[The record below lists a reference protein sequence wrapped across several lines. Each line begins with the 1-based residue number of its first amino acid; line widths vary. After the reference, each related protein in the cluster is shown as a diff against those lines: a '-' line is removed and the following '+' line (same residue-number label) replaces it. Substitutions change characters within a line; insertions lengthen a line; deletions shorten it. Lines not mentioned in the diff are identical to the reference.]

1 MSKIRTGAL
10 RLRILVPVLLLLSSG
25 CAYYNTFYLA
35 RRYYRDAQKEQ
46 EHSISDEASV
56 AAKTK
61 YDQTVRQCTKV
72 ITEYPKSKW
81 VDDATYLLAA
91 SLYGKGDYTASIR
104 RAEDLEVK
112 FPKSPFVPEGRL
124 VKGLA
129 YYRRKD
135 YDTADSI
142 FQAMD
147 AAYPKFPRRWELYFY
162 EGESRFAQRDYMT
175 ALGWY
180 RRAVPHADGRRQKAD
195 ALHRAGDALF
205 EADRMDSAQ
214 LVYAQTLK
222 EEERSKERLD
232 VILRRAEALRNLKRY
247 PEALQFLNTWHST
260 AIAENRE
267 GELLLRVYELQALTG
282 RTNDAMKGYQDL
294 VERFPGTNVAFESQF
309 QIGYLVETALGDL
322 DRAGREYDKLRA
334 VAGGNNQF
342 AQQAQRRSQSL
353 ATLKQFQQAL
363 ASDTTGARA
372 RTEFRL
378 AEVLYFELGKTD
390 SAMAQYRAV
399 EALYPKSVYAPKSA
413 YARLW
418 ISAFDRQD
426 TLGAM
431 QLTDSIAGRYR
442 GTRYAESALYLWK
455 QWSGKS
461 DVRTALFD
469 SLLAHPD
476 TSGASTYAEEAAP
489 ADSLTGIMAPT
500 TATPDSTYQ
509 VSPEIQRQ
517 LEENAQ
523 KFLKDREAKRLARE
537 GKKPPAAPPGTTAP
551 PAATSPADTTRAAP
565 PGTTLPGTAPSDSTR
580 SGAPPDTTKAAPADT
595 TRSTAPP
602 DTTRSGT
609 TR

>member
-1 MSKIRTGAL
+1 MSKIRPGTL
-10 RLRILVPVLLLLSSG
+10 RLRILVPILLLASSG

-35 RRYYRDAQKEQ
+35 RRYYHDAEKEQ
-46 EHSISDEASV
+46 EHSVSDETSV

-91 SLYGKGDYTASIR
+91 SLYGKGDYTAAIR
-104 RAEDLEVK
+104 RADDLELK

-124 VKGLA
+124 VKGLS

-147 AAYPKFPRRWELYFY
+147 AAYPKFPRRWELYYY
-162 EGESRFAQRDYMT
+162 EGESRFAQRDYT
-175 ALGWY
+175 GALGWY

-195 ALHRAGDALF
+195 ALHRAADALF

-214 LVYAQTLK
+214 LVYAETLK
-222 EEERSKERLD
+222 EEERSKDRLN

-247 PEALQFLNTWHST
+247 PEALQFLNTWRST

-309 QIGYLVETALGDL
+309 QIGYLVETAVGDL
-322 DRAGREYDKLRA
+322 DRAGREYDKLRT

-342 AQQAQRRSQSL
+342 AQQALRRSQSL

-363 ASDTTGARA
+363 KADTTGSRA
-372 RTEFRL
+372 RTAFRL

-390 SAMAQYRAV
+390 SAMTQYRSV
-399 EALYPKSVYAPKSA
+399 EALYPQSVYAPKSA

-426 TLGAM
+426 TLGAS

-476 TSGASTYAEEAAP
+476 TSGAARYAEETEP
-489 ADSLTGIMAPT
+489 ADSLTGIVPPT
-500 TATPDSTYQ
+500 SASSDSTYQ
-509 VSPEIQRQ
+509 VSPQIQRD
-517 LEENAQ
+517 LEERAR
-523 KFLKDREAKRLARE
+523 KFLADREAAKKARE
-537 GKKPPAAPPGTTAP
+537 AGKKPPAAPPPVPPKTAMPSAPDTTH
-551 PAATSPADTTRAAP
+551 AAPADTTRAKMPPPTAP
-565 PGTTLPGTAPSDSTR
+565 P
-580 SGAPPDTTKAAPADT
+580 DT

-602 DTTRSGT
+602 DTTRSAAPPDSGGT
-609 TR
+609 AR